1 MKTLVFYGTKY
12 GAAKRYAI
20 WIADALGAQWNDCK
34 ADVPAT
40 LDDFDTV
47 VFGGSLYAGMVRGRR
62 ALLKRKEQLKG
73 KKLILFTVGLTDPA
87 DEERLEEIRRM
98 NFPAELLEQAEV
110 FHFRGRVETGK
121 LQGID
126 RMILKMVKRVS
137 KSKSAEEQTPEQAA
151 MAAMLSGDADY
162 MEQEAIRPLLE
173 AVRGESVRVNAR

>member
-34 ADVPAT
+34 TDAPAT
-40 LDDFDTV
+40 LDDFDAV
-47 VFGGSLYAGMVRGRR
+47 VFGGSLYAGTVRGKR
-62 ALLKRKEQLKG
+62 ALLKRKDQLKG
-73 KKLILFTVGLTDPA
+73 KKLFLFTVGLTDPA
-87 DEERLEEIRRM
+87 DEKRLEEIRRM

-126 RMILKMVKRVS
+126 RMIFKTVGKLAKR
-137 KSKSAEEQTPEQAA
+137 KSADERTPDQAA
-151 MAAMLSGDADY
+151 MAEMFSGDVDY
-162 MEQEAIRPLLE
+162 MEREAIRPLLE
-173 AVRGESVRVNAR
+173 AVRG